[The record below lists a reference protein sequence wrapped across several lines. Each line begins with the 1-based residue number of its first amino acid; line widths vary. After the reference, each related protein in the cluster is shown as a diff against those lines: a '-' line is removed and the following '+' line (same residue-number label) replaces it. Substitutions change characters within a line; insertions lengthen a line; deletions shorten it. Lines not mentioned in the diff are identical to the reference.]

1 MLDAFLIVALCTL
14 SGLIALITYK
24 IGEWVGSTL
33 RNRLRRKS
41 KRHYMTRL
49 QLDSFIVGGDFLK

>member
-14 SGLIALITYK
+14 SGLIALVAYK
-24 IGEWVGSTL
+24 IGEWVGYTL
-33 RNRLRRKS
+33 RNRPRRKS

-49 QLDSFIVGGDFLK
+49 QLNSYIAGGDYLK